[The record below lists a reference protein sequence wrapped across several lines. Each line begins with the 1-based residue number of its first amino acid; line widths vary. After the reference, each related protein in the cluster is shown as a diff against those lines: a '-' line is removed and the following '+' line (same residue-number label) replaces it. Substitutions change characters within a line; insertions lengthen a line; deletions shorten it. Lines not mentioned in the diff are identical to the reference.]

1 MAQNGFKVKW
11 NTKIKIQ
18 SLILKGQNFKNI
30 CLNYVVYLNANQKKK
45 AVVFKE
51 KLYNTNNKNLVVTI
65 QLLTSDYNK
74 SDTNCANLEKKKT
87 V

>member
-1 MAQNGFKVKW
+1 MQ
-11 NTKIKIQ
+11 IR
-18 SLILKGQNFKNI
+18 
-30 CLNYVVYLNANQKKK
+30 KKK

-51 KLYNTNNKNLVVTI
+51 KLCNTTNKNLVVTI
-65 QLLTSDYNK
+65 WLLTSDYDK

>member
-1 MAQNGFKVKW
+1 MFELCCIPKCK
-11 NTKIKIQ
+11 
-18 SLILKGQNFKNI
+18 LE
-30 CLNYVVYLNANQKKK
+30 KKK